1 MSQTTTRLAQL
12 TQLSCKVFSN
22 VYNPTCART
31 GNKIVR
37 QRLIGSSLTSY
48 NPQKLVHFRD
58 IQALYPQ
65 LGLVNLEEKER
76 LDEIAR
82 RKRRGKG
89 APKKGKFVDIIIGKC
104 SCLLILLKYR
114 SRQACFK
121 QKEIMKS
128 TIDNNQFVYTYSN
141 KKSNPQRLKKKKTLF
156 F

>member
-1 MSQTTTRLAQL
+1 MIPGATFLSYFEETPFLKMSQATTRLGQL

-31 GNKIVR
+31 GNKVLR

-65 LGLVNLEEKER
+65 LGLVDLDEKER

-89 APKKGKFVDIIIGKC
+89 APKKGKCVFSYWIYLRII
-104 SCLLILLKYR
+104 
-114 SRQACFK
+114 
-121 QKEIMKS
+121 
-128 TIDNNQFVYTYSN
+128 D
-141 KKSNPQRLKKKKTLF
+141 F
-156 F
+156 FII